1 MSGPQ
6 QPYGGQ
12 WPGGDWQPPS
22 EQTHYDV
29 GPAYGQGAPGYGQQQ
44 PGYGA
49 PDPNQQPGYGDPNQ
63 QPGYGDPNQQ
73 YTQPGYEQGQ
83 QYYQQPG
90 YDQGQY
96 QQPGFGQP
104 QYGPQP
110 GFGGPPPPKKTNWL
124 PWILGGGGAVVLI
137 VVILVIVG
145 VAVVGGG
152 DNAASSSGK
161 YKAIDNLCTAVDTKP
176 AEKIATN
183 KSREAH
189 DDNSYSSVEKS
200 LTCNIT
206 LDNNGQGDYESV
218 TISASADIYQKV
230 GPAQT
235 AYDSQHK
242 TEKNTTAQGRTF
254 SEVTGVGEK
263 AYATVDDNDSSSG
276 DFKVFSTTL
285 NALDSNA
292 VVRVSLTI
300 GTHTSFGTDDA
311 KKMST
316 DIAKTMLTKLK

>member
-1 MSGPQ
+1 VSGPQ

-12 WPGGDWQPPS
+12 WPGGEWQPPS

-29 GPAYGQGAPGYGQQQ
+29 GPAYGQGATGYGQQPGYGPQ

-49 PDPNQQPGYGDPNQ
+49 PDPNQQYT
-63 QPGYGDPNQQ
+63 QPGYGAPDPNQQ
-73 YTQPGYEQGQ
+73 YTQPGYGAPDPNQ

-90 YDQGQY
+90 Y
-96 QQPGFGQP
+96 GQP
-104 QYGPQP
+104 QYGPQQP
-110 GFGGPPPPKKTNWL
+110 GFGGPPPPKRTNWM
-124 PWILGGGGAVVLI
+124 PWVLGGGGAVVLI
-137 VVILVIVG
+137 VVILVIVA
-145 VAVVGGG
+145 VAVFGGG
-152 DNAASSSGK
+152 DDNASSSGK

-189 DDNSYSSVEKS
+189 DDHSYSSLEKS
-200 LTCNIT
+200 LSCDIT

-218 TISASADIYQKV
+218 TLSTSADIYEKV

-242 TEKNTTAQGRTF
+242 TEKNTTQQGRTF

-263 AYATVDDNDSSSG
+263 AYATVDDDNDSG
-276 DFKVFSTTL
+276 DDFKVFSTTL
-285 NALDSNA
+285 NVLDSNA
-292 VVRVSLTI
+292 MVRISMTI
-300 GTHTSFGTDDA
+300 GTHKGLSADEA
-311 KKMST
+311 KTMAT
-316 DIAKTMLTKLK
+316 DIAKNMLTKLKK